1 MTTYKINL
9 CILFKKLHYLLN
21 GLFSCHVISWIWI
34 VSNMFGVKHFLC
46 CIIWSKF
53 QSFETYW
60 SFKHGVFWLILFG
73 TKSYSKKKKKNLKI
87 NYWTKRAGC
96 LLQKVTGCDIKL
108 GNSLSNKLGIRLPII
123 ISRSLTKINVF
134 FIRILSIFNTYTGEG
149 RKIFKKNL

>member
-1 MTTYKINL
+1 MELFFSIQNMTIYKINL
-9 CILFKKLHYLLN
+9 CILFKKLNYLLN
-21 GLFSCHVISWIWI
+21 DLFSCHIISWSWI

-53 QSFETYW
+53 LSFDSYW
-60 SFKHGVFWLILFG
+60 SFKHWGVLVDFVWYKIVLQ
-73 TKSYSKKKKKNLKI
+73 KKKKKILKI

-123 ISRSLTKINVF
+123 ISRWLTKINVLLF
-134 FIRILSIFNTYTGEG
+134 
-149 RKIFKKNL
+149 